1 MIIIVILIIIAIL
14 TYMIVL
20 GGNMNKT
27 QEERDIEEQEEMK
40 YVSDYQN
47 GGNEIGNKKRNKT
60 SI

>member
-27 QEERDIEEQEEMK
+27 QEEKYIEDKEQIEYIK
-40 YVSDYQN
+40 NYQN
-47 GGNEIGNKKRNKT
+47 GGNKIGNKKRNKT